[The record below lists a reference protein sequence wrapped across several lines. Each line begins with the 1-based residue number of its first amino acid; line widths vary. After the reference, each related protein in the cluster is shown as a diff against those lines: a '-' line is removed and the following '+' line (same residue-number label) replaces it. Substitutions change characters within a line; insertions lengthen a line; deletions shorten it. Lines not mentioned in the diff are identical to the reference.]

1 LKNSMKSLSR
11 KPGDCKIQTKETKY
25 KDAARRGLDWLDENQ
40 PVTLK
45 EYARST
51 TASYLWGRGYTR
63 TATLIKEIHRSQSF
77 REICRGVS
85 ALATMGIYYPAFTH
99 YIKTKQK
106 GGNLEDIYDRTYAL
120 IALADLEVSCPGE
133 CQKII
138 KDFDSTWEHPGTI
151 ALIII
156 CLMKQS
162 KLTGT
167 DHTDFIREKS
177 DWLLSRMQENGG
189 WKFIATSNLV
199 MQALIMADRS
209 AEIDQSIRWL
219 LKKQNDNGSWGKNNG
234 DITATAQS
242 LITLAL
248 YLNA

>member
-1 LKNSMKSLSR
+1 MKNSMKSLSR

-85 ALATMGIYYPAFTH
+85 ALSTMGIYYPAFTH

-167 DHTDFIREKS
+167 DHTDFIRERLVIVPDAGKW
-177 DWLLSRMQENGG
+177 WLEVHSNQQSCYAGTYNGRSLRRDRP
-189 WKFIATSNLV
+189 INPLV
-199 MQALIMADRS
+199 T
-209 AEIDQSIRWL
+209 
-219 LKKQNDNGSWGKNNG
+219 KKTK
-234 DITATAQS
+234 
-242 LITLAL
+242 
-248 YLNA
+248 

>member
-1 LKNSMKSLSR
+1 MKNSLKSPSE
-11 KPGDCKIQTKETKY
+11 KPGDCKIQAKETKY
-25 KDAARRGLDWLDENQ
+25 NDAASRGLDWLDENP

-51 TASYLWGRGYTR
+51 TASYLWDRGYTR
-63 TATLIKEIHRSQSF
+63 TATLIKEIHKPQSF

-85 ALATMGIYYPAFTH
+85 ALATMGIYYPAVTH

-106 GGNLEDIYDRTYAL
+106 DGTLEDIYDRIYAL
-120 IALADLEVSCPGE
+120 IALADLKVACPGE

-138 KDFDSTWEHPGTI
+138 RAYNRTWEHPGTT

-156 CLMKQS
+156 CLIKQS
-162 KLTGT
+162 ELTGT
-167 DHTDFIREKS
+167 DYTDFIREKT

-199 MQALIMADRS
+199 MQALIMAGRS
-209 AEIDQSIRWL
+209 GEIDKSIRWL
-219 LKKQNDNGSWGKNNG
+219 LEKQNDNGSWGKNNG
-234 DITATAQS
+234 DITATA
-242 LITLAL
+242 
-248 YLNA
+248 

>member
-1 LKNSMKSLSR
+1 MKNSMKSLSR
-11 KPGDCKIQTKETKY
+11 KPGDCKIQVKAIKCKE
-25 KDAARRGLDWLDENQ
+25 AAKRGLDWLDESQ

-63 TATLIKEIHRSQSF
+63 TATLIKEAHRPQSF
-77 REICRGVS
+77 RDICRGAS
-85 ALATMGIYYPAFTH
+85 ALATMGIYYPAVTH
-99 YIKTKQK
+99 YIKTKQND
-106 GGNLEDIYDRTYAL
+106 GNLENIYDRTYAL

-138 KDFDSTWEHPGTI
+138 RDYNRTWEHPGTT

-156 CLMKQS
+156 CLIKQS
-162 KLTGT
+162 ELTGSDYT
-167 DHTDFIREKS
+167 DIIREKT
-177 DWLLSRMQENGG
+177 DWLLSRMQDNGG

>member
-1 LKNSMKSLSR
+1 MKNSIKNLSR
-11 KPGDCKIQTKETKY
+11 KPGDCKIQAKEIKY
-25 KDAARRGLDWLDENQ
+25 KDAARRGLDWLDESQ

-51 TASYLWGRGYTR
+51 TASYHWGRGYTR
-63 TATLIKEIHRSQSF
+63 TSTLIREIHRPQSF
-77 REICRGVS
+77 REICRGAS
-85 ALATMGIYYPAFTH
+85 ALATMGIYYPAVTH
-99 YIKTKQK
+99 YIKTKQNN
-106 GGNLEDIYDRTYAL
+106 GNLEDIYDRTYAL
-120 IALADLEVSCPGE
+120 IALADLEVPCPGE

-156 CLMKQS
+156 CLIKQS
-162 KLTGT
+162 ELTGK
-167 DHTDFIREKS
+167 DYTDFIREKT
-177 DWLLSRMQENGG
+177 DWLLSRVQENGG

-199 MQALIMADRS
+199 LQALIMAGRS
-209 AEIDQSIRWL
+209 GEIDQSIRWL

-248 YLNA
+248 YINA

>member
-1 LKNSMKSLSR
+1 MKSLSE
-11 KPGDCKIQTKETKY
+11 KPGDCKIQAKEIKY
-25 KDAARRGLDWLDENQ
+25 NDAVSRGLDWLDESQ
-40 PVTLK
+40 PGTLK

-51 TASYLWGRGYTR
+51 TASYLWGRGYTL
-63 TATLIKEIHRSQSF
+63 TATLIKEIHRPQSF

-85 ALATMGIYYPAFTH
+85 ALATMGIYYPAVTH
-99 YIKTKQK
+99 SIKTKQK
-106 GGNLEDIYDRTYAL
+106 DGNLKDIYDRTYAL
-120 IALADLEVSCPGE
+120 IALADLEVSCPDE

-156 CLMKQS
+156 CLIKQS

-167 DHTDFIREKS
+167 DHTDFTREKT
-177 DWLLSRMQENGG
+177 DWLLSRIQDNGG
-189 WKFIATSNLV
+189 WKFTTTSNLV
-199 MQALIMADRS
+199 MQALIIAGRS
-209 AEIDQSIRWL
+209 GEIDQSIKWL

-248 YLNA
+248 YINA